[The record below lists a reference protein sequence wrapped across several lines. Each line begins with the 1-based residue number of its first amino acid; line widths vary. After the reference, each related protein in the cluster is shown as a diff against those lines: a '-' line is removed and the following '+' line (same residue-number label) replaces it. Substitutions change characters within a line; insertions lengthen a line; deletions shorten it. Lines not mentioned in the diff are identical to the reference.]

1 MATKHIFYL
10 PGKNPKPEEEPHRAL
25 IWCALLEG
33 VRRADRSAATLLQ
46 DSFSHFHLIGW
57 NHLYYHV
64 YKDITPDVP
73 WVDAVI
79 HKHGPTEQDM
89 AEAHSWNMWLH
100 HFTLTFADHVPLV
113 RHLLPEA
120 VRSMANEIDR
130 YFNNT
135 DNLAEKVRELV
146 KRELRPMLDN
156 HDEVLLV
163 AHSLGTVIAYD
174 ALWELTHVE
183 GLKGKL
189 DFLTI
194 GSPMG
199 LHYIERHLLGQNNN
213 GQNNN
218 GKKSYPGLIRRWVN
232 ISAEGD
238 VVAFNQQFNECFH
251 EMLELGLVDSIED
264 HCHGIYNFFR
274 SDAGLNCHRSY
285 GYLVNPA
292 VGSIIADWWAH

>member
-1 MATKHIFYL
+1 MGGKHIFYL
-10 PGKNPKPEEEPHRAL
+10 PGKNPKPEEKPHREL

-46 DSFSHFHLIGW
+46 DNFSRFHLIGW
-57 NHLYYHV
+57 NYVYYHI

-89 AEAHSWNMWLH
+89 LEAHSWNMWLH
-100 HFTLTFADHVPLV
+100 HYALTFADHIPLV
-113 RHLLPEA
+113 RRLLPEA
-120 VRSMANEIDR
+120 VRSTASEIDR

-135 DNLAEKVRELV
+135 DNLAVQVRELV

-174 ALWELTHVE
+174 ALWELTHQE

-199 LHYIERHLLGQNNN
+199 LHYIERHLLGQNGN
-213 GQNNN
+213 GE
-218 GKKSYPGLIRRWVN
+218 KSYPALIHRWVN

-238 VVAFNQQFNECFH
+238 VVAFNQHFSECFH
-251 EMLELGLVDSIED
+251 EMLDRGLVDSIED

-292 VGSIIADWWAH
+292 VGSVIADWWKH